1 VDKDIPSSLSI
12 LEDREEVLEETEE
25 YDVWGVLS
33 LEYENIGSTAGG

>member
-25 YDVWGVLS
+25 CDVWGVKFG
-33 LEYENIGSTAGG
+33 I